1 MKSSLTLLVVVVV
14 LVGLSGCCHTGGF
27 LSPHGR
33 CLIDGSCGH
42 CSDCP
47 DTCISCDAND
57 AGGCCGSACG
67 ESCGCCEEC
76 EECDEPYCQDY
87 VQDECCLMD
96 RIRAR
101 RYVNPGP
108 PTGAVTYPYYPV
120 RGPRDFLASGPRA
133 IGP

>member
-1 MKSSLTLLVVVVV
+1 MKSAFPFFVVVVV
-14 LVGLSGCCHTGGF
+14 LVGLSGCCGTGGF
-27 LSPHGR
+27 LSPHGH

-47 DTCISCDAND
+47 ETCQSCDAD
-57 AGGCCGSACG
+57 GGCCG
-67 ESCGCCEEC
+67 ESCGVDEDCCEC
-76 EECDEPYCQDY
+76 AEPYCQETCER
-87 VQDECCLMD
+87 ECRLGD

-108 PTGAVTYPYYPV
+108 PTGAVAYPYYTT
-120 RGPRDFLASGPRA
+120 RGPRDFLASDPRV